1 MKIPNVQSPVRLAD
15 QLQISRTTH
24 HVDSF
29 VLSQLQTNLINLTSR
44 ISNRHKMMAKYYDVS
59 KEVVIKFAD
68 EKEDKMQKSIN
79 CDSGVVPPEILNA
92 FGAFDQRADS

>member
-1 MKIPNVQSPVRLAD
+1 
-15 QLQISRTTH
+15 
-24 HVDSF
+24 
-29 VLSQLQTNLINLTSR
+29 
-44 ISNRHKMMAKYYDVS
+44 MMAKYHDVS
-59 KEVVIKFAD
+59 KEVEIKFAD